1 MSKKPVE
8 VKPDGI
14 RRAAHEFDDVAD
26 TTKRLLETLKSASES
41 KGEPW
46 GGDKAGRKFADGE
59 KGYKKNR
66 DNTVESLSKVVEVF
80 RQNAT
85 NLRDTA
91 TMYEEN
97 ERRASIAR
105 TPQNRDTYR
114 QRNAPIAPTPQNR
127 DTYRQ
132 RNAPIAPTRQNR
144 DTYQPNEQRNAPIA
158 HARSDI
164 PSRPAL
170 RSSLPGSDPSHDS
183 APRLKP
189 FSMRISE
196 AAAIPDTAPSTEGV
210 VESPQDTS
218 HESHSAPT
226 ELRPTTHFPRMDV
239 PAQNVAYPV
248 QPRLAVEAEPDA

>member
-14 RRAAHEFDDVAD
+14 RRAASEFDGVAD
-26 TTKRLLETLKSASES
+26 TTKKLLDTLKAASES

-59 KGYKKNR
+59 QGYKKNR

-97 ERRASIAR
+97 ERRAS
-105 TPQNRDTYR
+105 N
-114 QRNAPIAPTPQNR
+114 APTPQNR
-127 DTYRQ
+127 DTYQPDQQ
-132 RNAPIAPTRQNR
+132 RNAPIARTRQNR
-144 DTYQPNEQRNAPIA
+144 DTYQPDEQRNAPIA
-158 HARSDI
+158 DVRSDI

-170 RSSLPGSDPSHDS
+170 RSSLPGSDPAHDS

-189 FSMRISE
+189 FSMRVSE

-210 VESPQDTS
+210 VETPQDTP
-218 HESHSAPT
+218 HEPHSAPT

-239 PAQNVAYPV
+239 PAQNDAYPV
-248 QPRLAVEAEPDA
+248 QSRLAVEAEPDA